1 MAKSKE
7 PPHALDTETAII
19 SHLLAGKPPSA
30 WPTLR
35 DLCPQIGA
43 FFGRN
48 NRAVVIA
55 MNEVAAAGG
64 RVEYQTIKDMLG
76 RIGLSQMMDA
86 VKRCEREA
94 CPSVAF
100 GAPPDAKDSALE
112 WIGGDSVLM
121 AYMDTYAP
129 PSGHAQNCTIIHRLW
144 KLRKAVS
151 VVSELDTILSRVSAR
166 DEMDLEIDTA
176 IASLSALKSDNKRTA
191 STMSKAGELSLD
203 QHDNRTPEK
212 PPVQCARWGIP
223 ILDRNFPLRRNT
235 VMILAA
241 EPGCGKTSLALHAL
255 MQTAADFHE
264 SAAMATLE
272 MPAVDLANIVIGRE
286 LGVPGTV
293 VEQGRLM
300 TSQREKATAIL
311 ARWRGED
318 ALLRDECHGATTCD
332 AICSWARER
341 HLVGGGRLALL
352 VIDHLQE
359 IARKDDRQSEYESIN
374 YSMTSLRQL
383 AMSLGICVLLLSQ
396 YRKDDGKHRGPP
408 RRKGNADL
416 HGSGNIEKVAAG
428 ILHLHRPDRGSKV
441 TNCFVDKHR
450 YGVPSEF
457 NLMFHAAEGQRFEE
471 EPPQFKNEPQQTI
484 GLSTA
489 QKAYSDPTTEE
500 DRFKEANDGTM

>member
-1 MAKSKE
+1 M
-7 PPHALDTETAII
+7 
-19 SHLLAGKPPSA
+19 
-30 WPTLR
+30 
-35 DLCPQIGA
+35 
-43 FFGRN
+43 
-48 NRAVVIA
+48 
-55 MNEVAAAGG
+55 
-64 RVEYQTIKDMLG
+64 
-76 RIGLSQMMDA
+76 
-86 VKRCEREA
+86 
-94 CPSVAF
+94 
-100 GAPPDAKDSALE
+100 
-112 WIGGDSVLM
+112 
-121 AYMDTYAP
+121 
-129 PSGHAQNCTIIHRLW
+129 
-144 KLRKAVS
+144 
-151 VVSELDTILSRVSAR
+151 VSELDTILSRVSAR

-359 IARKDDRQSEYESIN
+359 ISRKDDRQSEYESIN

-396 YRKDDGKHRGPP
+396 YRKDDGKHRGPA
-408 RRKGNADL
+408 RRKGNSDL

-441 TNCFVDKHR
+441 TQCFVDKHR

-471 EPPQFKNEPQQTI
+471 EPPQFKNEFKNEPQQTL
-484 GLSTA
+484 GLSTG
-489 QKAYSDPTTEE
+489 QKAYSEPTNEE
-500 DRFKEANDGTM
+500 DRFREENDGTM